1 MAGSMTKTF
10 SDKVREEI
18 EKFDRIYADFQADY
32 EANRQKACAFKFPDD
47 PEAMIRYE
55 LRDPWR
61 HLFHA
66 PIESIGVKQEEVATE
81 DPPTDTAYAA
91 GNPQAKRLERP
102 KHPVRSDIEKRL
114 ARFALEDA
122 QFRSDTPRA
131 PIPSEL
137 AFGLFLDQSLSQ
149 NVLDTVRRLKLNE
162 KRLGGIATD
171 DWRVSRALNLG
182 LLSVDDLEP
191 LYSGSASQRLEGKR
205 VNRPKV
211 DGGDPFFWR
220 ALLEVFCRAF
230 LAETGR
236 PKEWPAKRI
245 VSLAFDLVEI
255 DQKYFKES
263 ERSNRG
269 LFKKLREHEP
279 YKSEYWDADKAKWK
293 VSLDAV
299 NKLMKDIK
307 PKDNILRVLERV
319 KLDHETEFFA
329 ETDKRFPSKRRP
341 KTLMELNQILDSVER
356 SDRLPR

>member
-1 MAGSMTKTF
+1 MSKNF

-18 EKFDRIYADFQADY
+18 QNFARIYADFQADY
-32 EANRQKACAFKFPDD
+32 DANRKKINKNAND
-47 PEAMIRYE
+47 PEAIIKYQM
-55 LRDPWR
+55 RDPWR

-66 PIESIGVKQEEVATE
+66 PIESIGVNQDEIAAE
-81 DPPTDTAYAA
+81 DPPAETAYS
-91 GNPQAKRLERP
+91 ERQSHTETLKKSP
-102 KHPVRSDIEKRL
+102 DSTKSEIEKLL
-114 ARFALEDA
+114 AEFALEDA
-122 QFRSDTPRA
+122 QFRSARPRP

-137 AFGLFLDQSLSQ
+137 VFGLFLDRSLSQ
-149 NVLDTVRRLKLNE
+149 NVLDTVRRLRLNAL
-162 KRLGGIATD
+162 RLGGIATN

-191 LYSGSASQRLEGKR
+191 LYSKSASYSDGKR
-205 VNRPKV
+205 IERPRV

-220 ALLEVFCRAF
+220 TLLEVFCRAF

-255 DQKYFKES
+255 DHKYFKDS
-263 ERSNRG
+263 ERSNRK

-279 YKSEYWDADKAKWK
+279 YMSKYWDSDRGKWK

-307 PKDNILRVLERV
+307 PKDDIVRVLERV
-319 KLDHETEFFA
+319 KIDHETQFFA
-329 ETDKRFPSKRRP
+329 EVDKRFPSRRKP
-341 KTLMELNQILDSVER
+341 KNLAELNKILESVDR
-356 SDRLPR
+356 SDSRSA